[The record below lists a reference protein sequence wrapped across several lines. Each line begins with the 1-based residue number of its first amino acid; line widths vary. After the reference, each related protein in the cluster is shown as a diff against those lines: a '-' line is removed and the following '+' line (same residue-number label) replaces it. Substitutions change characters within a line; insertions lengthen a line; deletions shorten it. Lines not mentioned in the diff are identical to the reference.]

1 MENTNQTL
9 TGKRQMSPNSILEA
23 KKPQTHKNKKS
34 GTYRISIYQIRKM
47 ATFTDNLE
55 NGRVTFLSGFG
66 AF

>member
-1 MENTNQTL
+1 
-9 TGKRQMSPNSILEA
+9 MSPNSILEA